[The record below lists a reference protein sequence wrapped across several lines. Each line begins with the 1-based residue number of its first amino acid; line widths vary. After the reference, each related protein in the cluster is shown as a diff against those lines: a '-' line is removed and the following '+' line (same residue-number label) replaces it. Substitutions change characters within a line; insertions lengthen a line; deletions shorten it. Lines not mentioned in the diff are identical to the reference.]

1 MYKFKFADIGE
12 GLHDGKIIEVFFKEN
27 DNVKSGDSLFSVET
41 DKVNAEIP
49 SPVSGVIKKIY
60 FKAGETIHVGE
71 VFVDI
76 DDVSANASQTVDA
89 KQESSV
95 QAVEE
100 EDAPGVIGAIQVS
113 SEVIASRK
121 DESTAVK
128 KSDKTILSTPLARCL
143 AKDLN
148 VDITTINGTGPNGRV
163 LEQDV
168 KNASGSAGIQQ
179 GAKTIELPK
188 ISVQGSVRKEKM
200 SSIRKAISKA
210 MTNSRTI
217 IPEVTLTMD
226 INVTELVRLRGQL
239 KESALEKGIKLTYM
253 PFIAKATVLS
263 LQTYPILNTT
273 YDHNSEEIIYKNFFN
288 LGIAIDTEAG
298 LIVPVIK
305 GADQYNILQLGAKIA
320 DLAKLARD
328 KKLKMDDLKDAS
340 FTITNF
346 GSVGV
351 KYATPVINY
360 PESAI
365 LGVGSIE
372 EKLVMDKNG
381 NGNFNVNHIL
391 PVSLAVDHR
400 TIDGADG
407 GRFLI
412 KLKSLLENPATLL
425 I

>member
-1 MYKFKFADIGE
+1 
-12 GLHDGKIIEVFFKEN
+12 
-27 DNVKSGDSLFSVET
+27 
-41 DKVNAEIP
+41 
-49 SPVSGVIKKIY
+49 
-60 FKAGETIHVGE
+60 
-71 VFVDI
+71 
-76 DDVSANASQTVDA
+76 
-89 KQESSV
+89 
-95 QAVEE
+95 
-100 EDAPGVIGAIQVS
+100 
-113 SEVIASRK
+113 
-121 DESTAVK
+121 
-128 KSDKTILSTPLARCL
+128 
-143 AKDLN
+143 
-148 VDITTINGTGPNGRV
+148 
-163 LEQDV
+163 
-168 KNASGSAGIQQ
+168 
-179 GAKTIELPK
+179 
-188 ISVQGSVRKEKM
+188 M

-239 KESALEKGIKLTYM
+239 KESALEKGVKLTYM
-253 PFIAKATVLS
+253 PFIAKAAVLS
-263 LQTYPILNTT
+263 LQSYPIINTT
-273 YDHNSEEIIYKNFFN
+273 YDHASEEIIYKNFFN

-328 KKLKMDDLKDAS
+328 KKLTMADLKDAS

-346 GSVGV
+346 GSVGA

-365 LGVGSIE
+365 LGVGAIE
-372 EKLVMDKNG
+372 EKLVMDKTG
-381 NGNFNVNHIL
+381 NVNVNHIL

-407 GRFLI
+407 GRFLL